1 MKRFAF
7 TPLSS
12 SLSSKFSASPTPLRW
27 ALACA
32 GLCAVLTVG
41 WLTTRAPDA
50 HAADAAKPGAA
61 PKAALTVNVTQARSS
76 TLPIGLAANGSVM
89 AWQEALIGAE
99 VSGLRVQELHA
110 SVGDWVKRGQVLAT
124 FAADSVQADVALARA
139 TLAEATASAAEAS
152 ANADRARAVQN
163 SGALSAQQVNQYL
176 TAELT
181 AQARV
186 ASAKASLDNQLLRL
200 RHTQLV
206 APDSGMVS
214 ARSASVGSVVGA
226 GGEMFRLIRQ
236 GRLEW
241 RAEVTSAELG
251 RIAPGTAVVVTAPS
265 GVQVKG
271 KVRMVSPTVD
281 AQTRNGL
288 VYVDLPVTYKAVTN
302 QAATSKA
309 VGNAA
314 TLQATV
320 AASFKPGMFARGEFA
335 LGSSDALTVVQSAV
349 MVRDGFSYV
358 LRVGPDNRVVQLKV
372 QTGRRLGD
380 QIELLSGVTPQD
392 RLVASGASFLSE
404 GDVVRV
410 VENSPKNSAPALVP
424 PAQAATK

>member
-7 TPLSS
+7 T
-12 SLSSKFSASPTPLRW
+12 SLSSPRFSASLTPLRW

-32 GLCAVLTVG
+32 GLCAVLSVG
-41 WLTTRAPDA
+41 WLATRAPAA

-61 PKAALTVNVTQARSS
+61 PKAALTVNVTQARSG

-139 TLAEATASAAEAS
+139 TLSEATASAAEAT
-152 ANADRARAVQN
+152 ANAERARAVQN
-163 SGALSAQQVNQYL
+163 TGALSAQQVNQYL
-176 TAELT
+176 TTELT

-186 ASAKASLDNQLLRL
+186 ASAKAGLDNQLLRL

-288 VYVDLPVTYKAVTN
+288 VYVDLPV
-302 QAATSKA
+302 
-309 VGNAA
+309 
-314 TLQATV
+314 

-335 LGSSDALTVVQSAV
+335 LGSSEALTVVQSAV

-358 LRVGPDNRVVQLKV
+358 LRVGPDNKVVQLKV
-372 QTGRRLGD
+372 KTGRRLGE

-410 VENSPKNSAPALVP
+410 VEAAAPAVN
-424 PAQAATK
+424 K

>member
-1 MKRFAF
+1 MKRFTF
-7 TPLSS
+7 T
-12 SLSSKFSASPTPLRW
+12 SLSSPKFSASLTPLRW
-27 ALACA
+27 ALVCA
-32 GLCAVLTVG
+32 GLCAALSVG
-41 WLTTRAPDA
+41 WLATRAPA
-50 HAADAAKPGAA
+50 AYAADAAKPGAA

-139 TLAEATASAAEAS
+139 TLSEATASALDAT
-152 ANADRARAVQN
+152 ANAERARAVQN
-163 SGALSAQQVNQYL
+163 TGALSAQQVNQYL

-288 VYVDLPVTYKAVTN
+288 VYVDLPFTY
-302 QAATSKA
+302 KA

-314 TLQATV
+314 TLQASV
-320 AASFKPGMFARGEFA
+320 AASFKPGMFARGEFV
-335 LGSSDALTVVQSAV
+335 LGNSEALTVVQSAV

-358 LRVGPDNRVVQLKV
+358 LRVGPDNKVVQLKV
-372 QTGRRLGD
+372 KTGRRLGE

-410 VENSPKNSAPALVP
+410 VEAAAPAV
-424 PAQAATK
+424 KK